1 MDIVPVRYL
10 AWMLL
15 GVLLTAA
22 LFLIFP
28 WLAPFLL
35 ALALSAML
43 EPLVLRLM
51 EVFRLSRVVA
61 AAICV
66 VALVLL
72 LVLGGGSAILRA
84 GYEMGTLTQKLPHL
98 LAVIPQWGTQLHAL
112 FGQLIAV
119 LPLPLQD
126 LAQETL
132 NGLLRQGL

>member
-1 MDIVPVRYL
+1 METAPVRYL

-15 GVLLTAA
+15 GVLLAVA

-51 EVFRLSRVVA
+51 EVFRLSRVLS

-66 VALVLL
+66 TALVLL
-72 LVLGGGSAILRA
+72 LILGGGSALLRA
-84 GYEMGTLTQKLPHL
+84 GYELGTL
-98 LAVIPQWGTQLHAL
+98 
-112 FGQLIAV
+112 
-119 LPLPLQD
+119 
-126 LAQETL
+126 
-132 NGLLRQGL
+132 

>member
-1 MDIVPVRYL
+1 METAPVRYL

-15 GVLLTAA
+15 GVLLAVA

-51 EVFRLSRVVA
+51 GVFRLSRVLS

-66 VALVLL
+66 TALVLL
-72 LVLGGGSAILRA
+72 LILGGGSALLRA
-84 GYEMGTLTQKLPHL
+84 GYEL
-98 LAVIPQWGTQLHAL
+98 
-112 FGQLIAV
+112 
-119 LPLPLQD
+119 
-126 LAQETL
+126 
-132 NGLLRQGL
+132 